1 MELTNETVDYL
12 AHLSRLEFQPQEK
25 AGILEDLQRMISFV
39 EKLNELDTAGV
50 EPLRHVT
57 EQFDT
62 LREDRIQPSLDRELA
77 LRNAPSHNDLY
88 FKVPKVLKK

>member
-1 MELTNETVDYL
+1 MELTYDTIDYL
-12 AHLSRLEFQPQEK
+12 AHLSRLEFSQEEK
-25 AGILEDLQRMISFV
+25 AEILQDLQRMIAFV
-39 EKLNELDTAGV
+39 DKLNELDTTGV

-77 LRNAPSHNDLY
+77 LHNAPSHNDLY

>member
-12 AHLSRLEFQPQEK
+12 AQLSRLEFQTQEK
-25 AGILEDLQRMISFV
+25 ASILQDLQRMISFV

-62 LREDRIQPSLDRELA
+62 LREDRIQPSLDRKLA
-77 LRNAPSHNDLY
+77 LQNAPSHNDLY